1 MKNNK
6 SNRIKWIVGG
16 LIVFFVYAYG
26 VQVTKVD
33 FTEFRKAS
41 RQTSRE
47 RIMRQLASPDIF
59 DFKVEEFIAAVPIW
73 MPCSPDAPPLP
84 EVDTNGPY
92 LVIDPTC
99 GSYKDYIDVKGFN
112 FEPGTQGPV
121 SFVPSTDK
129 THNVALR
136 SVNVRAGPDGTFE
149 LKFQLPQRENP
160 EEYQL
165 IRATLRRNIGLPSF
179 SENAKNTWEKIV
191 ETVFV
196 ALLATTLGTFLAI
209 PISFLAARNLMKD
222 IKSPLTGI
230 VFNLLGW
237 PIGIAIGFLLA
248 LYIGKLSGFL
258 SSNLFLHLGVLIL
271 VPLITWG
278 LARIALPPMEE
289 EEEEEEDKREPVI
302 QHLSQ
307 AFKRLLQ
314 LLMGLLVVL
323 EIYLLAHLALYL
335 GPLVED
341 ALDLVGYLGNF
352 VFQLGDTVNLV
363 LSVAVALGG
372 GALVGSSLGRIGQN
386 ISETMPEASVKIIN
400 AIFTALVGALILIA
414 LGAVVEW
421 LYTIGHPIQTYYIPG
436 AIGGALG
443 LVLALMVKAKTPLPM
458 GFTLYYITRTILNTI
473 RSIEPLVMVIVAVI
487 WVGIGPFAGMLALTL
502 HTVASLAKLYSE
514 QVESISPGPI
524 EAVEAT
530 GANRLQTIV
539 YAVIP
544 QIIPPYISFTM
555 YRWDINV
562 RMSTIIGFAGGG
574 GIGSLLF
581 QNLGL
586 SAYQAVSLQMIAIA
600 VVVATMDYVSST
612 LRERFV

>member
-1 MKNNK
+1 MKNKK
-6 SNRIKWIVGG
+6 SNRLKWIIGG
-16 LIVFFVYAYG
+16 VIAIFVYAYG
-26 VQVTKVD
+26 VQVTDVD
-33 FTEFRKAS
+33 FAEFRKAT

-59 DFKVEEFIAAVPIW
+59 DFEVEEFVAAVPIW

-84 EVDTNGPY
+84 EVDTSGPY
-92 LVIDPTC
+92 LVIYPTC
-99 GSYKDYIDVKGFN
+99 GSYNEYINVKGFN
-112 FEPGTQGPV
+112 FEPGTHGPV
-121 SFVPSTDK
+121 SFVPSTDP
-129 THNVALR
+129 THNIGLR
-136 SVNVRAGPDGTFE
+136 SINVRAGPDGTFE
-149 LKFQLPQRENP
+149 VDFQLPPRENL

-209 PISFLAARNLMKD
+209 PTSFLAARNLMKD

-237 PIGIAIGFLLA
+237 PIGIVIGFLLA
-248 LYIGKLSGFL
+248 LYISRLSGFL
-258 SSNLFLHLGVLIL
+258 SNNLFLHLGVLAL

-278 LARIALPPMEE
+278 LARIALPQAEE
-289 EEEEEEDKREPVI
+289 VGEEEDNRKPIIR
-302 QHLSQ
+302 QLSQ
-307 AFKRLLQ
+307 ALNRLLQ
-314 LLMGLLVVL
+314 LLIGLLVVL

-335 GPLVED
+335 GPFVED
-341 ALDLVGYLGNF
+341 ALGLVGFLGYF
-352 VFQLGDTVNLV
+352 VFQLGDTINLI
-363 LSVAVALGG
+363 LSVVVALGG
-372 GALVGSSLGRIGQN
+372 GAIVGSSLGRIGQN
-386 ISETMPEASVKIIN
+386 ISENMAEASVKIIN
-400 AIFTALVGALILIA
+400 AIFTTLTGALILIA

-436 AIGGALG
+436 AIGGVLG
-443 LVLALMVKAKTPLPM
+443 LVLALMVKAKTQLPM

-502 HTVASLAKLYSE
+502 HTVAALAKLYSE
-514 QVESISPGPI
+514 QVESILPGPI

-574 GIGSLLF
+574 GIGSLLS

-586 SAYQAVSLQMIAIA
+586 SDYQAVSLQMIAIA